1 MLGASAEHESLA
13 EENRFLRGYFAE
25 TRRFNEV
32 LKGRHRPFAQGK
44 QAIGGEATRSIDK
57 Y

>member
-13 EENRFLRGYFAE
+13 EENRFLRGDFAE